1 MGKTQEET
9 MNNPFIPKDSELHAL
24 TRAEEEN
31 CYKDMKA
38 KALEACQLPI
48 KDFVTCSKEHNVTV
62 MWTCRTKL
70 KAMNNCL
77 NERYAAILNCLALY
91 IYWLEIELH
100 KKN

>member
-77 NERYAAILNCLALY
+77 NERYVDEEHGLALY
-91 IYWLEIELH
+91 IYWLDIELH

>member
-38 KALEACQLPI
+38 KALEHCQLPI
-48 KDFVTCSKEHNVTV
+48 KGTV
-62 MWTCRTKL
+62 FYYPLFFHLIAIKL
-70 KAMNNCL
+70 
-77 NERYAAILNCLALY
+77 IV
-91 IYWLEIELH
+91 II
-100 KKN
+100 

>member
-48 KDFVTCSKEHNVTV
+48 KG
-62 MWTCRTKL
+62 
-70 KAMNNCL
+70 
-77 NERYAAILNCLALY
+77 
-91 IYWLEIELH
+91 
-100 KKN
+100 KKNLQGLHVISHTHLPYRLCYL

>member
-1 MGKTQEET
+1 MGKSEEET
-9 MNNPFIPKDSELHAL
+9 MTNPFIPKDSELHAL

-48 KDFVTCSKEHNVTV
+48 KGTNKHLQFNLSSILIYYIDFVTCSKDHNVTV

-70 KAMNNCL
+70 KAMNTCL
-77 NERYAAILNCLALY
+77 NER
-91 IYWLEIELH
+91 
-100 KKN
+100 

>member
-1 MGKTQEET
+1 METKLRLLAYRLDIRLFVFSFFSTQTTLVKRIKKMGKTQEET

-48 KDFVTCSKEHNVTV
+48 KG
-62 MWTCRTKL
+62 
-70 KAMNNCL
+70 
-77 NERYAAILNCLALY
+77 I
-91 IYWLEIELH
+91 
-100 KKN
+100 KKKFTWIACGIKY